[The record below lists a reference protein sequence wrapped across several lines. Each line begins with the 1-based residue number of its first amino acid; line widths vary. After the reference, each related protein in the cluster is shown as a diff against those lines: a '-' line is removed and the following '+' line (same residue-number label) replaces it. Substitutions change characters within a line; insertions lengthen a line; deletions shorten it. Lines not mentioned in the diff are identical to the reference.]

1 MQRSLRAPVEEIP
14 VIGIADV
21 APRNAFRR
29 DPRDRRARA
38 RRRRRCGASIACAV
52 PPAMDAPRGAVSL
65 GFRPVCHDVTGHGF
79 LERESN
85 PRMLKPQFS
94 AKPFGVPKQ

>member
-1 MQRSLRAPVEEIP
+1 MSRSLRAPVEEVP
-14 VIGIADV
+14 VIGIADEE
-21 APRNAFRR
+21 PRNAFRR

-38 RRRRRCGASIACAV
+38 RRRRRCGASIASTV
-52 PPAMDAPRGAVSL
+52 PPAMDTPRGAVSL

-85 PRMLKPQFS
+85 PHMLNS
-94 AKPFGVPKQ
+94 